1 MILKQSNGSLHFC
14 LTFVEGK
21 GQQPMHYAQ
30 GRKDMAQSTKAMEG
44 ANSMVGAAP
53 ALKLEKG
60 NLLPGGRK

>member
-1 MILKQSNGSLHFC
+1 
-14 LTFVEGK
+14 
-21 GQQPMHYAQ
+21 MHYAQ